1 MFFFVKVTQWHSL
14 RTHTLHTPHN
24 LAIQSP
30 ISIQLETTLHSTRRG
45 LPHNLSISINTN
57 PRLSLLLI
65 RNRKR
70 CLLLPFQVTT
80 KRISDSLTHL
90 FCKNDWQLNLP
101 KCNGFFTTVT
111 FLLTCFICRLRY
123 FFIWYS
129 CNECKVSV
137 NYIAFFKYEIWLKY

>member
-70 CLLLPFQVTT
+70 CLLLPFQVMT

-101 KCNGFFTTVT
+101 KCNGFFLPLSHFCWLVLYVAYVI
-111 FLLTCFICRLRY
+111 FLFGIHVMNAKWAWIILLFL
-123 FFIWYS
+123 
-129 CNECKVSV
+129 NM
-137 NYIAFFKYEIWLKY
+137 KYD